1 MAGNS
6 KIQTDAARLAVAK
19 TYKLYIGGKFPRTE
33 SGRYYKVTDKRGNT
47 VANACH
53 GSRKDLREAVVAAR
67 AAVGGWR
74 NASAYLRAQILY
86 RIAELLEGRK
96 AQFVQQLVSL
106 GATPKAA
113 ASEVDTSIDRLVY
126 FAGWCD
132 KLTQVFGSINPV
144 ASAHYNFSTLE
155 PTGVVGI
162 VAPQDSALLGLVS
175 VVAPVIA
182 GGNACVV
189 LAHHAN
195 PLCAID
201 LCEVLH
207 ASDVPGGVVNMLTG
221 DADEIV
227 PHMAKHKDINGL
239 VHSLS
244 PGALRTTLERD
255 AAINIKRIACRADT
269 DWRSWSCDNPYVITD
284 MQEVKTTWHPVGL

>member
-1 MAGNS
+1 MAR
-6 KIQTDAARLAVAK
+6 KTKPRTDAARLAVAK

-33 SGRYYKVTDKRGNT
+33 SGRYYKITDKRGAT
-47 VANACH
+47 IANACH

-67 AAVGGWR
+67 AAAAGWR
-74 NASAYLRAQILY
+74 NASAYLRAQIIY

-96 AQFVQQLVSL
+96 AQFVEQLVSL

-113 ASEVDTSIDRLVY
+113 TTEVDTSIDRLVY

-182 GGNACVV
+182 GGNTGVV

-207 ASDVPGGVVNMLTG
+207 ASDVPGGVVNVLTG
-221 DADEIV
+221 HVEEIV

-239 VHSLS
+239 VHSLE
-244 PGALRTTLERD
+244 PGAVRTSLERD
-255 AAINIKRIACRADT
+255 AALNIKRVAHRGDA